1 MLSEKIVKEVYEEY
15 GESNSHRFD
24 HVFRVHRNAMK
35 ICSEFFNVDEVV
47 VDAASW
53 LHDVARNKERSGG
66 CKCHAQEGAILSKK
80 ILSRFGYF
88 DDQINRVSQVI
99 LEHRYSMNT
108 KPSSLESKILQ
119 DADRLDAIGAIAIAR
134 IFMYAGATD
143 RPLHDLKIEPG
154 VYKGNSKTTINH
166 FYEKNLKITPSS
178 FHTAYARDIARE
190 RYIYIKEYIYRFNIE
205 WMGTDLI

>member
-24 HVFRVHRNAMK
+24 HVFRVHRTAMK

-53 LHDVARNKERSGG
+53 LHDVARNKERSGE

-88 DDQINRVSQVI
+88 NDQTNRVSQVI
-99 LEHRYSMNT
+99 LEHRYSTNT
-108 KPSSLESKILQ
+108 KPSSLESKIIQ
-119 DADRLDAIGAIAIAR
+119 DADRLDAIGAIAIAPIASRRSASWR
-134 IFMYAGATD
+134 ILLSNDDGLIFVEYLCS
-143 RPLHDLKIEPG
+143 R
-154 VYKGNSKTTINH
+154 
-166 FYEKNLKITPSS
+166 ITCE
-178 FHTAYARDIARE
+178 T
-190 RYIYIKEYIYRFNIE
+190 
-205 WMGTDLI
+205 LLV